1 MNIYEKWQAMM
12 DETGAIERDTEV
24 GFGHNKYSAVGEK
37 AVLNMV
43 KPLLKKYKLIVFPV
57 DVKAKE
63 MVDTII
69 TAKGEATRAVTQV
82 IVTWQIVDTESTEK
96 MEMMSIGNGADS
108 QDKGTGKAMTY
119 AYKVLFQKSLML
131 FSGEDT
137 DHTHSDKITDDAES
151 KTVEAFE
158 VDIIRSYIKKT
169 PDASEEKLITWFN
182 KGAKRKIKS
191 LEEMTAIHYAKA
203 IRLFETK
210 EAEKEAD
217 EVSPE

>member
-12 DETGAIERDTEV
+12 DETGAIEKDTEV
-24 GFGHNKYSAVGEK
+24 GYGNNKYRAVGEA

-63 MVDTII
+63 MVDNVI

-82 IVTWQIVDTESTEK
+82 VVTWQIVDTESGEK
-96 MEMMSIGNGADS
+96 MEMVTVGNGADS

-137 DHTHSDKITDDAES
+137 DNTHSDEITAKTES
-151 KTVEAFE
+151 KRVSKDDVQIVKTLMSKIPGSNVESLCKWLG
-158 VDIIRSYIKKT
+158 VST
-169 PDASEEKLITWFN
+169 
-182 KGAKRKIKS
+182 
-191 LEEMTAIHYAKA
+191 LEEMTGVHYAKA
-203 IRLFETK
+203 VRFLQGKLSDIQEVDK
-210 EAEKEAD
+210 E
-217 EVSPE
+217 VIPE